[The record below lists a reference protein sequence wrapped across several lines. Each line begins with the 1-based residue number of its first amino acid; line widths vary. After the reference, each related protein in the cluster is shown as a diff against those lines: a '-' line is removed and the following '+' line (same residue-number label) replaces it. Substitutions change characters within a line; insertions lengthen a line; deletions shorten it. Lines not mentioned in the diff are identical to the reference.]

1 MTRLLPLFT
10 LPLLLAA
17 CTTVP
22 DDDAGTLYHYR
33 LSAGQ
38 TDAGQGE
45 LTLTQALARVA
56 DADIVLVGELHTH
69 PAVHL
74 LQARL
79 LAGLANTSRV
89 DGRGLALSME
99 QFSRADQPVLDA
111 YLAGRIGEAALIRD
125 GNAWP
130 NYQSDYRPLV
140 EFAKEQHLPVITA
153 NAPKP
158 LVSCVGQEG
167 PQWLDKLSASRRSQL
182 ARELTLT
189 DDPYRQK
196 FMASLHHGDADGNAR
211 RFAAQT
217 SWDDTMAESMVDYLR
232 SHPGQRIMHIA
243 GNFHIE
249 GGLGLA
255 SRIASRNPALKV
267 ALVVPET
274 EPQGDAQASAGRTAD
289 IRVRISPLP
298 ERWLNADEMKQDMG
312 ALHQSRSRDCS
323 QWLQP

>member
-17 CTTVP
+17 CATTAPVN
-22 DDDAGTLYHYR
+22 DAGTLYHYQ
-33 LSAGQ
+33 LKA
-38 TDAGQGE
+38 TQGND
-45 LTLTQALARVA
+45 LTLEQALARVA

-74 LQARL
+74 LQARM
-79 LAGLANTSRV
+79 LAGLAADSRH
-89 DGRGLALSME
+89 LALSME

-140 EFAKEQHLPVITA
+140 EFAKAHHLPVIAA

-167 PQWLDKLSASRRSQL
+167 PAWLEQLPASRRSQL
-182 ARELTLT
+182 ARTLTLG

-196 FMASLHHGDADGNAR
+196 FMASLHHGDADSNAR

-243 GNFHIE
+243 GNFHVE

-267 ALVVPET
+267 ALVVPELT
-274 EPQGDAQASAGRTAD
+274 TPQAGDGQAAAGRVAD
-289 IRVRISPLP
+289 VRVGIAPLP

>member
-1 MTRLLPLFT
+1 MIRRLPLLA

-17 CTTVP
+17 CATPTQP
-22 DDDAGTLYHYR
+22 TQSSQLQTLYDYR
-33 LSAGQ
+33 LSSEG
-38 TDAGQGE
+38 DAD
-45 LTLTQALARVA
+45 LTLEQAIARIA
-56 DADIVLVGELHTH
+56 DADIILVGELHSH

-74 LQARL
+74 LQSRL
-79 LAGLANTSRV
+79 LSGLYTAGQQH
-89 DGRGLALSME
+89 GRPLALSME
-99 QFSRADQPVLDA
+99 QFSRADQKTLDA
-111 YLAGRIGEAALIRD
+111 YLANQIGEAALIRE

-130 NYQSDYRPLV
+130 NYPSDYRPLV
-140 EFAKEQHLPVITA
+140 EFAKAHQMPVIAA

-167 PQWLDKLSASRRSQL
+167 AEWLDKLPATRRSQL
-182 ARELTLT
+182 ARQLTLG

-196 FMASLHHGDADGNAR
+196 FMASMHHGDADSNAR

-217 SWDDTMAESMVDYLR
+217 SWDDTMAESMVDYLVK
-232 SHPGQRIMHIA
+232 HPGQQIMHIA
-243 GNFHIE
+243 GNFHVE

-267 ALVVPET
+267 ALVVPRTDET
-274 EPQGDAQASAGRTAD
+274 SVAD
-289 IRVRISPLP
+289 PAADVQVTIMPLP
-298 ERWLNADEMKQDMG
+298 KRWQNSDEMKQDMG

>member
-17 CTTVP
+17 CATMAPVN
-22 DDDAGTLYHYR
+22 DAGTLYHYQ
-33 LSAGQ
+33 LK
-38 TDAGQGE
+38 TPQGND
-45 LTLTQALARVA
+45 LTLEQTLARVA

-69 PAVHL
+69 PALHL
-74 LQARL
+74 LQARM
-79 LAGLANTSRV
+79 LAGLAA
-89 DGRGLALSME
+89 DGRPLVLSME

-140 EFAKEQHLPVITA
+140 EFAKAHHLPVIAA

-167 PQWLDKLSASRRSQL
+167 PAWLEKLPANRRSQL
-182 ARELTLT
+182 ARTLTLG

-196 FMASLHHGDADGNAR
+196 FMASLHHGDADSNAR

-243 GNFHIE
+243 GNFHVE

-255 SRIASRNPALKV
+255 SRIASRNPDLKV
-267 ALVVPET
+267 ALVVPELT
-274 EPQGDAQASAGRTAD
+274 TPQAGDGQAAAGRIAD
-289 IRVRISPLP
+289 VRVGIAPLP